1 MLRVENLTKIF
12 RGLRAVHDVSF
23 EIKENAISG
32 MIGPNGAGKTTTFN
46 MICGTFN
53 PTSGRIY
60 YRGKDITDLP
70 PYRYTNEGIARTF
83 QIMKPLPNMSV
94 LDNVV
99 SGAFFGRNPNH
110 GFSFARKQAMD
121 MLEFTGLIEKRD
133 YLARELG
140 TPDKKR
146 LELARALVTK
156 PDLLLLDEVMA
167 GLNPTET
174 AEAMELIRVINRSGV
189 TIFMIEHIMQ
199 AVVDLCS
206 EIVVLHHGEKI
217 SSGAPRDVINDP
229 MVIEVYLGKDDDHGI
244 SQRR

>member
-12 RGLRAVHDVSF
+12 RGLRAVSDVTF
-23 EIKENAISG
+23 EIKEGAISG

-46 MICGTFN
+46 MISGSFK
-53 PTSGRIY
+53 PTSGKVF

-83 QIMKPLPNMSV
+83 QIMKPLANMTV
-94 LDNVV
+94 LDNVI
-99 SGAFFGRNPNH
+99 SGAFFGRNENRGYDH
-110 GFSFARKQAMD
+110 AKRQAMEI
-121 MLEFTGLIEKRD
+121 LEFTRMTDKKD
-133 YLARELG
+133 FLAKELG

-174 AEAMELIRVINRSGV
+174 DEAMELIRAINRSGV
-189 TIFMIEHIMQ
+189 TIFMIEHVMK

-206 EIVVLHHGEKI
+206 EIVVLHHGERI
-217 SSGAPRDVINDP
+217 SFGAPMEVINDP
-229 MVIEVYLGKDDDHGI
+229 MVIEVYLGKEDDHGI
-244 SQRR
+244 SRN